1 MQIIPIKTRK
11 IQPKDSL
18 LEVFAEG
25 LKKAQVKLQ
34 DGDIVA
40 VVSKVVALTEG
51 RLVHIGSTKDSKKN
65 LLKLIKQESNCI
77 LNAKDD
83 DFLLTIKNGILTP
96 NAGIDQSNIPEG
108 YAITWPHDPYSS
120 AKKIRKHI
128 QEKTQLKK
136 IGVLIFDSCIMPLRN
151 GVVGISLGYS
161 GFQGIE
167 DYRGKKDLFGKVL
180 RVTQKN
186 LADGLATAA
195 TIITGEGSESTPF
208 VVIRGTS
215 VKWKNTI
222 NMSEMSCQP
231 KECLYKDL
239 YPDEILGKKS
249 AMLKK

>member
-18 LEVFAEG
+18 LEVFTEG
-25 LKKAQVKLQ
+25 LKKARVKLK

-65 LLKLIKQESNCI
+65 LVKLIKQESDYI
-77 LNAKDD
+77 LNIKNG

-108 YAITWPHDPYSS
+108 YAITWPHDSHSS
-120 AKKIRKHI
+120 AKKMRKHI
-128 QEKTQLKK
+128 QEKTRLKK

-161 GFQGIE
+161 GFQGVE

-195 TIITGEGSESTPF
+195 TIVTGEGLESTPF
-208 VVIRGTS
+208 VIIRGAS

-222 NMSEMSCQP
+222 NMSEMNCQP

>member
-11 IQPKDSL
+11 IYPEDSL
-18 LEVFAEG
+18 LEAFAEG

-51 RLVHIGSTKDSKKN
+51 ELVHIGSTKDSKKK
-65 LLKLIKQESNCI
+65 LKNLIKEQSGYIFNTKSNE
-77 LNAKDD
+77 
-83 DFLLTIKNGILTP
+83 FLLTVKNGILTP

-108 YAITWPHDPYSS
+108 YAITWPRDSYAS
-120 AKKIRKHI
+120 AKKMRKHI

-161 GFQGIE
+161 GFQGVE

-195 TIITGEGSESTPF
+195 TLVTGEGSESTPF
-208 VVIRGTS
+208 VIIRGAP

-222 NMSEMSCQP
+222 NMSEMNCQP
-231 KECLYKDL
+231 KECLYKDI
-239 YPDEILGKKS
+239 YPDELLGEKS